1 MAKTNNYSYKV
12 NDGRRHGA
20 FNIYQAK
27 TGAIMLLMANSYTP
41 LTLKQVND
49 LNINVF
55 NLIDFEYEDFK
66 KFYNQKAVEEKSL
79 IMADNNELLES
90 TDPNALVIHSVVVN
104 EAEDWA
110 KPDWECTKHCD
121 CTKKEDCE
129 EFSEVSL
136 CNCMSEGFHSTPE
149 IGENKCRMCY
159 KPIA

>member
-49 LNINVF
+49 LTINVF

-79 IMADNNELLES
+79 IMADINKPLES
-90 TDPNALVIHSVVVN
+90 TDTKALVIHSVSHSFFN
-104 EAEDWA
+104 DKELNHIRQWFNTTIDQNQDKDIKKTE
-110 KPDWECTKHCD
+110 WELALKIHTKLNIRPENRIV
-121 CTKKEDCE
+121 K
-129 EFSEVSL
+129 
-136 CNCMSEGFHSTPE
+136 NCG
-149 IGENKCRMCY
+149 
-159 KPIA
+159 